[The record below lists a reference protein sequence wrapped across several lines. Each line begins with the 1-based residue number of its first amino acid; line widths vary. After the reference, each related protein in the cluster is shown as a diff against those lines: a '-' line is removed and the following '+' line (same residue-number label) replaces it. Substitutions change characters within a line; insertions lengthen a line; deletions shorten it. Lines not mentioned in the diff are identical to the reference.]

1 MSERPGWLEEL
12 PWRPLVLRD
21 LDVRFTLEPGDRPL
35 VVAGDRVAPGTAL
48 LERLRDRRVEQIPV
62 PDHAPAGDDA
72 GPTAGSRWTTSV
84 STRLGRHG
92 VAVEGELV
100 ARSPD
105 RRDRWRIVTGDHRD
119 LVESPVG
126 GVVDAVRP
134 GGELVIRA
142 DGLGIR
148 GALGAGSPAHGPLE
162 LATDPSG
169 GLRPGG
175 IDVGRAGSILV
186 VGDRID
192 VEALT
197 RARAMGV
204 RGIVVAS
211 LSGKDLRDFQASER
225 RQRASLHTVPPFG
238 VVALEGTRRRGIAS
252 PLTELLRRLNGRQVG
267 LSMDPPALVFEAA
280 GTDLPAVDPAWVRV
294 RSGPSAG
301 AEGRLVGP
309 AGLRWFAGGIQ
320 LEAAL
325 VAIDDAAPVPLPI
338 GDLER
343 LV

>member
-1 MSERPGWLEEL
+1 MSDRTSWLDEL
-12 PWRPLVLRD
+12 PWRSLVLRE
-21 LDVRFTLEPGDRPL
+21 LELRFPLEPGDRAL
-35 VVAGDRVAPGTAL
+35 VEAGDRVTPGTAL
-48 LERLRDRRVEQIPV
+48 LERLRDRRVEQVTV
-62 PDHAPAGDDA
+62 PSHLAGGET
-72 GPTAGSRWTTSV
+72 GPIAGSRWSTSV
-84 STRLGRHG
+84 GSRLGRHG
-92 VAVEGELV
+92 ASLEGELV
-100 ARSPD
+100 APSPG

-119 LVESPVG
+119 VIESPVA

-134 GGELVIRA
+134 GGELVLRP

-148 GALGAGSPAHGPLE
+148 GALAAGSPAHGPLE
-162 LATDPSG
+162 LATDPFGS
-169 GLRPGG
+169 LRPGG

-186 VGDRID
+186 VGERID

-225 RQRASLHTVPPFG
+225 RQRASLHAVPPFG
-238 VVALEGTRRRGIAS
+238 VVALEGTRRRVIPS
-252 PLTELLRRLNGRQVG
+252 PVTELLTRLAGRHVG
-267 LSMDPPALVFEAA
+267 LTMDPPAIVFEQA
-280 GTDLPAVDPAWVRV
+280 GAVLPEIDPAWVRV
-294 RSGPSAG
+294 RSGPGAG
-301 AEGRLVGP
+301 AEGRVVGP
-309 AGLRWFAGGIQ
+309 AGLRSFAGGIQ

-325 VAIDDAAPVPLPI
+325 VALGDEPPVAVPI